1 MAIVIGNQVYGVPA
15 IELGDAFGFQPLD
28 SDLTAIAALTTTSY
42 GRGLL
47 TSVSAA
53 ALFASI
59 KQDATDTA
67 TGVVELATTTEAQAG
82 TDTTRAITAA
92 GLRAATR
99 EKLTANRTYYVRTD
113 GSDSNDGLANTSGG
127 ALLTLQAAWN
137 KVAALDLSI
146 YAVTIKVADGTYT
159 GVVALSSMPVGGS
172 SITIEG
178 NTTTPANC
186 HINATATCFL
196 MSAPLPCAMTIKGFK
211 MTFTGSSLSA
221 VRMDATGTITVS
233 SNELAGGSTGFAGAY
248 RVSVRGAQIN
258 ISTGHTISGGMSC
271 FCQAFGGF
279 IQIFSVTVTL
289 TGTPAWSWT
298 GVVANDMGEVSAVG
312 VTFSGAATGTRY
324 TAQTGG
330 GINSGGGGASYFPG
344 NVAGSATSPGWYL

>member
-1 MAIVIGNQVYGVPA
+1 MSR
-15 IELGDAFGFQPLD
+15 LL
-28 SDLTAIAALTTTSY
+28 LTATLVFMPVLSNCAAPRAPMTQ
-42 GRGLL
+42 
-47 TSVSAA
+47 SAHLNERDSSPHSRPDTPNSSSA
-53 ALFASI
+53 PEW
-59 KQDATDTA
+59 ATA
-67 TGVVELATTTEAQAG
+67 
-82 TDTTRAITAA
+82 
-92 GLRAATR
+92 R
-99 EKLTANRTYYVRTD
+99 EVITANRTYYVRTD

-298 GVVANDMGEVSAVG
+298 GVVANDMGEISAVG